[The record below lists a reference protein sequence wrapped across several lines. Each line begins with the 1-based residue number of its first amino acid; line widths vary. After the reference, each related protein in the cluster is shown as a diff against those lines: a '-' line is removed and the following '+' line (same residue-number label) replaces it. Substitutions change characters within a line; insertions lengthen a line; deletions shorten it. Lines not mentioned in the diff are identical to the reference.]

1 MSHEQKGQEGKAERF
16 TRLLT
21 IKSLGLTAVLAAGAA
36 LIPPIGA
43 PLAAAAVVEG
53 LQAGGFAMAHGHYK
67 SKRGKRP

>member
-43 PLAAAAVVEG
+43 PLAAAAV
-53 LQAGGFAMAHGHYK
+53 L
-67 SKRGKRP
+67 